1 MSISRWGKVV
11 SVPNIPPRPRIS
23 TTRKSPF
30 RAASTYAS
38 INMIWFVQWCYSSL
52 PIKVASCIRC
62 VKRLETETVVRMQ
75 SGMFGKGSQ
84 VNTMG
89 LLQDRQNCGLHMHR
103 ECRERFPRHRL
114 QRKPLVSDP
123 DKQHGT
129 CVTHVPWCMSGS
141 LTRGGGEHVP
151 GIRSACVT
159 VNSTYLWRGPF
170 WCRPDFCICLG
181 ALFKLW
187 KVAIYQTRSVIRYVD
202 AKKHKHVFTTS
213 ANRW

>member
-1 MSISRWGKVV
+1 M

-23 TTRKSPF
+23 TTRKSPC

-89 LLQDRQNCGLHMHR
+89 FLRDRQNCGLRMR
-103 ECRERFPRHRL
+103 WECRERFPRHRL
-114 QRKPLVSDP
+114 QRKLRVNDP
-123 DKQHGT
+123 DMQHGT
-129 CVTHVPWCMSGS
+129 CVTRVPWCMSGS
-141 LTRGGGEHVP
+141 LTRGGGENVP
-151 GIRSACVT
+151 GIRSACAT
-159 VNSTYLWRGPF
+159 LNLTYPWRGPF
-170 WCRPDFCICLG
+170 CAGPIFFSVL
-181 ALFKLW
+181 AHYSKL
-187 KVAIYQTRSVIRYVD
+187 
-202 AKKHKHVFTTS
+202 
-213 ANRW
+213 